1 MKHKRILF
9 LTLRIFS
16 ATGGIEKVCRIFGKA
31 LFEMTFSGNC
41 CFEIYSSHDTTNQ
54 SNDNAYFPSDSF
66 LGFGNNRFEFLNA
79 AFLKGVKSDVVILS
93 HINLLPIG
101 WLIKRFSPKTKLVM
115 LAHGIEVW
123 SLPLG
128 IKKNM
133 LNACD
138 DILCV
143 SQFTKDEMIKLHGDV
158 AKKYS
163 VLNNCLDPFLPVLAE
178 RKDSF
183 DLRSKYGL
191 APFDKIL
198 FTLTRM
204 DATERYKG
212 YDRVLQAMA
221 LLIKNMPNLKYII
234 GGSYDAFEKK
244 KIDELIIELGLKD
257 NVIITGF
264 IPDENLKDYFQMSD
278 VYVMPSYNEGFGIVF
293 IEAMYFGL
301 PVIAGNK
308 DGSVDALLNGKL
320 GTLIDPMDI
329 EALKNAIED
338 NFENT
343 NKGVVNKDVLMEYF
357 GYEGYKEKMEKFVF
371 N

>member
-1 MKHKRILF
+1 L
-9 LTLRIFS
+9 
-16 ATGGIEKVCRIFGKA
+16 
-31 LFEMTFSGNC
+31 
-41 CFEIYSSHDTTNQ
+41 EIYSSHDSFNQ
-54 SNDNAYFPSDSF
+54 AKDNCYFTPDSF
-66 LGFGNNRFEFLNA
+66 NGFENKRFKFLNA
-79 AFLKGVKSDVVILS
+79 AFCKGLKSDVVILS

-123 SLPLG
+123 SIPIG
-128 IKKNM
+128 IKKKM

-138 DILCV
+138 EILCV

-163 VLNNCLDPFLPVLAE
+163 VLNNCLDPFLPVLA
-178 RKDSF
+178 KQNDSI
-183 DLRSKYGL
+183 DLRSKYGF
-191 APFDKIL
+191 APSEKIL

-221 LLIKNMPNLKYII
+221 LLIKEMPYLKYII
-234 GGSYDAFEKK
+234 GGSYDEIEKK
-244 KIDELIIELGLKD
+244 KIDELIYELGLKD
-257 NVIITGF
+257 NVVITGF
-264 IPDENLKDYFQMSD
+264 ISDENLKDYFLMSD

-293 IEAMYFGL
+293 IEAMYYGL

-308 DGSVDALLNGKL
+308 DGSVDALLKGKL

-338 NFENT
+338 NLEL
-343 NKGVVNKDVLMEYF
+343 NKKVKVDTDVLMANF
-357 GYEGYKEKMEKFVF
+357 GYEVYKEKINWILK
-371 N
+371 

>member
-1 MKHKRILF
+1 MKHKKILF
-9 LTLRIFS
+9 LSLRIFS
-16 ATGGIEKVCRIFGKA
+16 ATGGIEKVCRILGKA
-31 LFEMTFSGNC
+31 LFETTFSGNC
-41 CFEIYSSHDTTNQ
+41 SLEIYSSHDTTNQ
-54 SNDNAYFPSDSF
+54 SSHNVYFPSDYFS
-66 LGFGNNRFEFLNA
+66 GFGNNRFKFLNA
-79 AFLKGVKSDVVILS
+79 AFLNGIKSEVVILS

-128 IKKNM
+128 IKKKM

-138 DILCV
+138 EILCV
-143 SQFTKDEMIKLHGDV
+143 SQFTKDEMIKLHGVV

-163 VLNNCLDPFLPVLAE
+163 VLNNCLDPFLPVLA
-178 RKDSF
+178 KQNDSI
-183 DLRSKYGL
+183 DLRSKYGFS
-191 APFDKIL
+191 PFGKIL

-221 LLIKNMPNLKYII
+221 LLINEMPDLKYII
-234 GGSYDAFEKK
+234 GGSYDKIEKN
-244 KIDELIIELGLKD
+244 KIDELIAELGLKD
-257 NVIITGF
+257 NVVITGF
-264 IPDENLKDYFQMSD
+264 IPDEDLNDYFLMSD
-278 VYVMPSYNEGFGIVF
+278 LYVMPSYNEGFGIVF
-293 IEAMYFGL
+293 IEAMYYGL

-329 EALKNAIED
+329 ESLKNAIKD
-338 NFENT
+338 NFGISK
-343 NKGVVNKDVLMEYF
+343 NKKVDNEVLMGNF
-357 GYEGYKEKMEKFVF
+357 GYDVYKEKLSVIL

>member
-16 ATGGIEKVCRIFGKA
+16 ATGGIEKVCRILGKA
-31 LFEMTFSGNC
+31 LFEKTFLGNC
-41 CFEIYSSHDTTNQ
+41 SLEIYSSHDSSNQ
-54 SNDNAYFPSDSF
+54 AKDNVYFTSDCFS
-66 LGFGNNRFEFLNA
+66 GFGNKRLTFLNA
-79 AFLKGVKSDVVILS
+79 AFCKGLKSDVVILS

-101 WLIKRFSPKTKLVM
+101 WLIKLFSPKTKLLM

-128 IKKNM
+128 IKKKM
-133 LNACD
+133 LGSCNE
-138 DILCV
+138 ILCV
-143 SQFTKDEMIKLHGDV
+143 SQFTKDEMIKLHGGDT
-158 AKKYS
+158 KKYT
-163 VLNNCLDPFLPVLAE
+163 VLNNCLNPFLPILTKQIDKNE
-178 RKDSF
+178 
-183 DLRSKYGL
+183 LRSKYGL
-191 APFDKIL
+191 KPIDKIL

-221 LLIKNMPNLKYII
+221 LLIKKMPELKYII
-234 GGSYDAFEKK
+234 GGSYDEVEKK
-244 KIDELIIELGLKD
+244 KIDELIVELGLID
-257 NVIITGF
+257 NVVIAGF
-264 IPDENLKDYFQMSD
+264 IPDEILKDYFLMSD

-293 IEAMYFGL
+293 IEAMYYGL

-329 EALKNAIED
+329 EALKNAIES
-338 NFENT
+338 NFKNS
-343 NKGVVNKDVLMEYF
+343 NNSKVDKDVLMANF
-357 GYEGYKEKMEKFVF
+357 GYEVYKEKI
-371 N
+371 NGILN

>member
-16 ATGGIEKVCRIFGKA
+16 ATGGIEKVCRILGKA
-31 LFEMTFSGNC
+31 LFENTFSGNC
-41 CFEIYSSHDTTNQ
+41 SLEIYSSHDSYNQ
-54 SNDNAYFPSDSF
+54 AKDNCYFTPDSF
-66 LGFGNNRFEFLNA
+66 NGFENKRFKFLNA
-79 AFLKGVKSDVVILS
+79 AFFKGVKSDVVILS

-128 IKKNM
+128 IKKKM

-138 DILCV
+138 EILCV
-143 SQFTKDEMIKLHGDV
+143 SQFTKNEMIKLHGDV

-163 VLNNCLDPFLPVLAE
+163 VLNNCLDPFLPILA
-178 RKDSF
+178 KQNDSI
-183 DLRSKYGL
+183 DLRSKYGF

-221 LLIKNMPNLKYII
+221 LLIKKMPDLKYII
-234 GGSYDAFEKK
+234 GGSYDALEKK
-244 KIDELIIELGLKD
+244 KIDELIDELGLKD
-257 NVIITGF
+257 NVVITGF
-264 IPDENLKDYFQMSD
+264 IPDENLKDYFLMSD

-338 NFENT
+338 NDEHV
-343 NKGVVNKDVLMEYF
+343 KKEKVDRDVLLANF
-357 GYEGYKEKMEKFVF
+357 GYDVYKEKIKGIL

>member
-9 LTLRIFS
+9 LSLRIFS

-31 LFEMTFSGNC
+31 LFEMNFSGNC
-41 CFEIYSSHDTTNQ
+41 SLAIYSSHDTTNQ
-54 SNDNAYFPSDSF
+54 SINNAYFSSDCFS
-66 LGFGNNRFEFLNA
+66 GFGNNRFEFLNA
-79 AFLKGVKSDVVILS
+79 AFLKGIKSDVVILS
-93 HINLLPIG
+93 HINLLPVG
-101 WLIKRFSPKTKLVM
+101 WLIKRFSPNTKLVM

-128 IKKNM
+128 IKKKM

-138 DILCV
+138 EILCV
-143 SQFTKDEMIKLHGDV
+143 SQFTKDEMIKLHGDL

-163 VLNNCLDPFLPVLAE
+163 VLNNCLDPFLPVLA
-178 RKDSF
+178 KQNDSI
-183 DLRSKYGL
+183 DLRSKHGFK
-191 APFDKIL
+191 PFDKIL

-221 LLIKNMPNLKYII
+221 LLIKKMPELKYII
-234 GGSYDAFEKK
+234 GGSYDEIEKK
-244 KIDELIIELGLKD
+244 KIDELIDELGLKD
-257 NVIITGF
+257 SVMITGF
-264 IPDENLKDYFQMSD
+264 IPDETLNDYFQISD

-329 EALKNAIED
+329 DALKNAIED
-338 NFENT
+338 NFDSI
-343 NKGVVNKDVLMEYF
+343 NKEIVDKEALMAHF
-357 GYEGYKEKMEKFVF
+357 GYDVYKEKV
-371 N
+371 NRILN

>member
-9 LTLRIFS
+9 LSLRIFS

-41 CFEIYSSHDTTNQ
+41 SLEIYSSHDTTDQ
-54 SNDNAYFPSDSF
+54 SKNNGYFPSDLF
-66 LGFGNNRFEFLNA
+66 FGFCNNRFKFLNA

-93 HINLLPIG
+93 HINLLPVG
-101 WLIKRFSPKTKLVM
+101 WIIKRFSPKTKLVM
-115 LAHGIEVW
+115 MAHGIEVW

-128 IKKNM
+128 IKKKM

-138 DILCV
+138 EILCV
-143 SQFTKDEMIKLHGDV
+143 SQFTKDEMIKLHGGD

-163 VLNNCLDPFLPVLAE
+163 VLNNCLDPFLPVLA
-178 RKDSF
+178 KQNDSIE
-183 DLRSKYGL
+183 LRSKFGF

-221 LLIKNMPNLKYII
+221 LIKKMPDLKYII
-234 GGSYDAFEKK
+234 GGSYDALEKK
-244 KIDELIIELGLKD
+244 KIDNLIIELGLKN
-257 NVIITGF
+257 NVVITGF
-264 IPDENLKDYFQMSD
+264 IPDENLKDYFLMSD

-293 IEAMYFGL
+293 IEAMYYGL

-308 DGSVDALLNGKL
+308 DGSADALLNGKL

-329 EALKNAIED
+329 DALKNAIED
-338 NFENT
+338 NFENA
-343 NKGVVNKDVLMEYF
+343 NKDIVDKDVLMANF
-357 GYEGYKEKMEKFVF
+357 GYELYKEKI
-371 N
+371 NRIIN

>member
-9 LTLRIFS
+9 LSLRIFS

-31 LFEMTFSGNC
+31 LFEMTFNGDCSL
-41 CFEIYSSHDTTNQ
+41 EIYSSHDTTNQ
-54 SNDNAYFPSDSF
+54 SSDNAYFPSDFFS
-66 LGFGNNRFEFLNA
+66 GFGNNRFKFLTDSL
-79 AFLKGVKSDVVILS
+79 LKGKKSDVVILS

-123 SLPLG
+123 SIPLG
-128 IKKNM
+128 IKKKM

-143 SQFTKDEMIKLHGDV
+143 SQFTKDETIKLHGDV

-163 VLNNCLDPFLPVLAE
+163 VLNNCLDPFLPVLA
-178 RKDSF
+178 KQNDSTE
-183 DLRSKYGL
+183 LRSKYSF
-191 APFDKIL
+191 ATFDKIL

-212 YDRVLQAMA
+212 YDRVLQSMA
-221 LLIKNMPNLKYII
+221 LLIKKMPELKYII

-244 KIDELIIELGLKD
+244 KIDELIIELGLIN
-257 NVIITGF
+257 NVVITGF
-264 IPDENLKDYFQMSD
+264 IPDENLKDYFLMSD

-329 EALKNAIED
+329 NALKNAIED
-338 NFENT
+338 NFENA
-343 NKGVVNKDVLMEYF
+343 NKGILDKDVLMANF
-357 GYEGYKEKMEKFVF
+357 GYEVYKDKI
-371 N
+371 NGIIN

>member
-16 ATGGIEKVCRIFGKA
+16 ATGGIEKVCRILGKA
-31 LFEMTFSGNC
+31 LFEMTFNGDCSLN
-41 CFEIYSSHDTTNQ
+41 IYSSHDTKYQ
-54 SNDNAYFPSDSF
+54 SSDKAYFPSDCFS
-66 LGFGNNRFEFLNA
+66 GFGNNRFKFLNA
-79 AFLKGVKSDVVILS
+79 SFLKGIKSDVVILS

-128 IKKNM
+128 IKKKM

-138 DILCV
+138 EILCV
-143 SQFTKDEMIKLHGDV
+143 SQFTKDEMIKLHGDL

-163 VLNNCLDPFLPVLAE
+163 VLNNCLDPFLPVLA
-178 RKDSF
+178 KQNDSI
-183 DLRSKYGL
+183 DLRSRYGFK
-191 APFDKIL
+191 PFDKIL

-212 YDRVLQAMA
+212 YDRVLKAMA
-221 LLIKNMPNLKYII
+221 LLIKKMPELKYII
-234 GGSYDAFEKK
+234 GGSYDEIEKK
-244 KIDELIIELGLKD
+244 KIDELIDELGLKD
-257 NVIITGF
+257 SVMITGF
-264 IPDENLKDYFQMSD
+264 IPDETLNDYFQISD

-293 IEAMYFGL
+293 IEAMYYGL

-329 EALKNAIED
+329 AALKNAIED

-343 NKGVVNKDVLMEYF
+343 NKGIVDKKVLMAHF
-357 GYEGYKEKMEKFVF
+357 GYEVYKEKLNGFL

>member
-1 MKHKRILF
+1 MKHKSILF
-9 LTLRIFS
+9 LSLRIFS

-41 CFEIYSSHDTTNQ
+41 SLEIYTSHDTTQQ
-54 SNDNAYFPSDSF
+54 SSHNVYFPSDYFS
-66 LGFGNNRFEFLNA
+66 GFGNNRFRFLNA
-79 AFLKGVKSDVVILS
+79 AFLKGIKSDVVLLS
-93 HINLLPIG
+93 HINLLPVG

-128 IKKNM
+128 IKKKM
-133 LNACD
+133 LGSCD
-138 DILCV
+138 EILCV
-143 SQFTKDEMIKLHGDV
+143 SQFTKDEMIKLHGGD
-158 AKKYS
+158 AKKYT
-163 VLNNCLDPFLPVLAE
+163 VLNNCLDPFLPILTKQIDKEA
-178 RKDSF
+178 
-183 DLRSKYGL
+183 LRSKYGL
-191 APFDKIL
+191 KPFDKIV

-221 LLIKNMPNLKYII
+221 GLIKEMPELKYVI
-234 GGSYDAFEKK
+234 GGSYDIIEKK
-244 KIDELIIELGLKD
+244 KIDELIIELGVND
-257 NVIITGF
+257 NVVITGF

-278 VYVMPSYNEGFGIVF
+278 VYVMPSYNEGFGIVY

-329 EALKNAIED
+329 NALKNVIED
-338 NFENT
+338 NFEHI
-343 NKGVVNKDVLMEYF
+343 NKDKVNKEILMANF
-357 GYEGYKEKMEKFVF
+357 GYEVYKEKI
-371 N
+371 NAILN

>member
-16 ATGGIEKVCRIFGKA
+16 ATGGIEKVCRILGKA
-31 LFEMTFSGNC
+31 LFENTFSGNC
-41 CFEIYSSHDTTNQ
+41 SLEICSSHDSFNQ
-54 SNDNAYFPSDSF
+54 AKENFYFTADCF
-66 LGFGNNRFEFLNA
+66 NGFENKRFKFLNA
-79 AFLKGVKSDVVILS
+79 AFCKGIKSDVVILS

-101 WLIKRFSPKTKLVM
+101 WLIKLFSPKTKLLM

-128 IKKNM
+128 IKKKM

-138 DILCV
+138 EILCV
-143 SQFTKDEMIKLHGDV
+143 SQFTKDEMIKLHGDS

-163 VLNNCLDPFLPVLAE
+163 VLNNCLDPFLPILANQN
-178 RKDSF
+178 DSK
-183 DLRSKYGL
+183 DLRSKYGF
-191 APFDKIL
+191 APIDKIL

-221 LLIKNMPNLKYII
+221 LLKNEFPNLKYII
-234 GGSYDAFEKK
+234 GGSYDKIEKN

-257 NVIITGF
+257 NVMITGF
-264 IPDENLKDYFQMSD
+264 IPDEILKEYFLMSD

-320 GTLIDPMDI
+320 GTLIDSMDI
-329 EALKNAIED
+329 NALRNAIETIIKSSSKAKVD
-338 NFENT
+338 
-343 NKGVVNKDVLMEYF
+343 KDVLMANF
-357 GYEGYKEKMEKFVF
+357 GYEVYKEKI
-371 N
+371 NGILN

>member
-1 MKHKRILF
+1 MKHKSILF

-31 LFEMTFSGNC
+31 LFENTFSGNC
-41 CFEIYSSHDTTNQ
+41 SLEIYSSHDSSNQ
-54 SNDNAYFPSDSF
+54 AEDNVYFTSDFFS
-66 LGFGNNRFEFLNA
+66 GFENKRLTFLNA
-79 AFLKGVKSDVVILS
+79 AFCKGLKSDVVILS

-101 WLIKRFSPKTKLVM
+101 WLIKLFSPKTKLLM

-128 IKKNM
+128 IKKKM
-133 LNACD
+133 LGSCD
-138 DILCV
+138 EILCV
-143 SQFTKDEMIKLHGDV
+143 SQFTKDEMIKLHGGDS
-158 AKKYS
+158 KKYK
-163 VLNNCLDPFLPVLAE
+163 VLNNCLDPFLPIQNKQIDKAE
-178 RKDSF
+178 LRKKHGF
-183 DLRSKYGL
+183 K
-191 APFDKIL
+191 PIDKIL

-212 YDRVLQAMA
+212 YDRVLQAMS
-221 LLIKNMPNLKYII
+221 LLIHEMPNLKYII
-234 GGSYDAFEKK
+234 GGSYDEIEKN
-244 KIDELIIELGLKD
+244 KIDTLISELGLID
-257 NVIITGF
+257 NVVITGF
-264 IPDENLKDYFQMSD
+264 IPDEDLKDYFMLSD

-293 IEAMYFGL
+293 IEAMYYGL

-329 EALKNAIED
+329 EALKNAIKH
-338 NFENT
+338 NFENSKIKKVD
-343 NKGVVNKDVLMEYF
+343 NEVLMANF
-357 GYEGYKEKMEKFVF
+357 GYDVYKEKLRVIL

>member
-9 LTLRIFS
+9 LSLRIFS
-16 ATGGIEKVCRIFGKA
+16 ATGGIEKVCRILGKA
-31 LFEMTFSGNC
+31 LFENTFSGNC
-41 CFEIYSSHDTTNQ
+41 SLEIYSSHDTMKH
-54 SNDNAYFPSDSF
+54 SNNNAYFPSDYFS
-66 LGFGNNRFEFLNA
+66 GFSNNRFEFLNA
-79 AFLKGVKSDVVILS
+79 AFFKGLKSDVVILS
-93 HINLLPIG
+93 HINLLPVG

-128 IKKNM
+128 IKKKM

-138 DILCV
+138 EILCV

-158 AKKYS
+158 SKKYS
-163 VLNNCLDPFLPVLAE
+163 VLNNCLDPFLPIL
-178 RKDSF
+178 SSQNYSI
-183 DLRSKYGL
+183 DLRNKYGFT
-191 APFDKIL
+191 PSDKIL

-221 LLIKNMPNLKYII
+221 LLIKEMPDLKYII
-234 GGSYDAFEKK
+234 GGSYDEIEKK
-244 KIDELIIELGLKD
+244 KIDELIYELGLKD
-257 NVIITGF
+257 NVVITGF
-264 IPDENLKDYFQMSD
+264 ISDENLKDYFLMSD

-293 IEAMYFGL
+293 IEAMYYGL

-329 EALKNAIED
+329 EALKNTIED
-338 NFENT
+338 NFEL
-343 NKGVVNKDVLMEYF
+343 NKKVKVDTDVLMANF
-357 GYEGYKEKMEKFVF
+357 GYEVYKEKI
-371 N
+371 NWILN

>member
-31 LFEMTFSGNC
+31 LFEMTFSGDC
-41 CFEIYSSHDTTNQ
+41 SLEIYSSHDSSNQ
-54 SNDNAYFPSDSF
+54 AKGNFYFTADCF
-66 LGFGNNRFEFLNA
+66 NGFENKRLKFLNA
-79 AFLKGVKSDVVILS
+79 AFCKGLKSDLVILS

-128 IKKNM
+128 IKKKM

-138 DILCV
+138 EILCV

-163 VLNNCLDPFLPVLAE
+163 VLNNCLDPFLPVLA
-178 RKDSF
+178 KQNDSI
-183 DLRSKYGL
+183 DLRSKYGFT
-191 APFDKIL
+191 PFDKIL

-212 YDRVLQAMA
+212 YDRVLQAMG
-221 LLIKNMPNLKYII
+221 LLIKKMPELKYII
-234 GGSYDAFEKK
+234 GGSYDALEKK
-244 KIDELIIELGLKD
+244 KIDELIDELGLKD
-257 NVIITGF
+257 NVVITGF
-264 IPDENLKDYFQMSD
+264 IPDETLKDYFQVSD
-278 VYVMPSYNEGFGIVF
+278 VYVMPSCNEGFGIVF

-329 EALKNAIED
+329 NALKNAIEY
-338 NFENT
+338 NFENIKIEKVD
-343 NKGVVNKDVLMEYF
+343 NDVLLANF
-357 GYEGYKEKMEKFVF
+357 GYNVYKNKI
-371 N
+371 NRILN